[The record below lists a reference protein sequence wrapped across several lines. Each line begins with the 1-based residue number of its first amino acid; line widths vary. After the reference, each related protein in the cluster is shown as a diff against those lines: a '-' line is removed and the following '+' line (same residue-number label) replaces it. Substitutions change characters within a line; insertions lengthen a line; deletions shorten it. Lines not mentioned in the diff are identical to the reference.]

1 MSDDAKTQADELA
14 ALKARVAELEA
25 KAKPPEPFKS
35 APYQKYDPTERMT
48 MPSSVVR
55 EMAAA
60 VPRGFMQD
68 VVRDNRA
75 PSGRPG
81 AIPTSGQPSNVRAPL
96 PSPTPGW
103 ATAPP
108 LSNPPG
114 TGPGSPA
121 DRIVDE
127 FDRRDRAELVE
138 REARLQAMEK
148 LAERK

>member
-1 MSDDAKTQADELA
+1 MADDANKDELE
-14 ALKARVAELEA
+14 ALKQRVAELEA

-35 APYQKYDPTERMT
+35 EPYQRYDPTANMT
-48 MPSSVVR
+48 MPPSVLR

-60 VPRGFMQD
+60 VPHNFMQD

-75 PSGRPG
+75 PTTPG
-81 AIPTSGQPSNVRAPL
+81 TIPTSQQQPSNVHAPL

-103 ATAPP
+103 VTAPP

-114 TGPGSPA
+114 TGPGSSA

-127 FDRRDRAELVE
+127 FDRRDRAEL
-138 REARLQAMEK
+138 ARK
-148 LAERK
+148 LGKG